1 MSRAVPEIKQAPGKP
16 YRCPSC
22 GESEWQADYY
32 NAVRQG
38 VRLVAGENGEPVDD
52 DYLGDEATYDDGGTE
67 NERYVC
73 LSCDHEIVFGEF
85 RFIPTDQ
92 VSVLHQREFDSEA
105 LAKIHAMLDSVEWS
119 GADML
124 EAIAGVVRE
133 TGRKIR
139 QPATRTRRAK
149 R

>member
-1 MSRAVPEIKQAPGKP
+1 MGEAVPEITQAPGKP

-52 DYLGDEATYDDGGTE
+52 DYLGDEETYDDGCIE

-73 LSCDHEIVFGEF
+73 LNCDHEIVLGEF
-85 RFIPTDQ
+85 RFIPADR
-92 VSVLHQREFDSEA
+92 VAVRHQREVDSEA
-105 LAKIHAMLDSVEWS
+105 VAKIHAMLDGREWS
-119 GADML
+119 PGADFL
-124 EAIAGVVRE
+124 DSIAEIIRA
-133 TGRKIR
+133 TGREIR
-139 QPATRTRRAK
+139 APE
-149 R
+149 